1 MWRWNSTWWRLLQA
15 TNNLVHFCEH
25 KTRAF
30 PVQLVGGSSTG
41 HFTHSAPRGPFRTT
55 RTGVESTIPTYLSPF
70 NSTRGSTLS
79 IKWLETRFLNGQMEN
94 WYRTIFKLKKLGWYP
109 REHWVLVVMQTVGS
123 VEHTTTTLRCDS
135 LSPILHVLPWGTT
148 VNFTTT
154 VRTFL
159 AEKSCRQTPANRST
173 MPMPVFLAGNPE
185 WKTVCTGSRPTCR
198 VTRPSRFT
206 ATWRTAAR
214 LLLVRLA
221 AVWEI
226 FTISGWWKTRT
237 WRCSSHHR

>member
-1 MWRWNSTWWRLLQA
+1 MTISQTATSIENGSEIGASGQLREARFMEKLETQGMSMKMEFTSRMATNGEMWRWNSTWWRLLQA
-15 TNNLVHFCEH
+15 TNILVHFCEH

-109 REHWVLVVMQTVGS
+109 REHWVLVVMKTVG
-123 VEHTTTTLRCDS
+123 V
-135 LSPILHVLPWGTT
+135 
-148 VNFTTT
+148 
-154 VRTFL
+154 
-159 AEKSCRQTPANRST
+159 
-173 MPMPVFLAGNPE
+173 
-185 WKTVCTGSRPTCR
+185 
-198 VTRPSRFT
+198 
-206 ATWRTAAR
+206 
-214 LLLVRLA
+214 
-221 AVWEI
+221 
-226 FTISGWWKTRT
+226 
-237 WRCSSHHR
+237 